1 MKKTAFLFLLL
12 CPVFLA
18 VNAQDQEIMESDIYV
33 ENNLAD
39 VNRNYET
46 FSWMENPQQGD
57 MQMQR
62 SGQSEQMRS
71 GDDFRTNEDLGSEGD
86 FRTNEDDFRTEGETQ
101 MMDEQSDLERQGDEA
116 LTESEATMDR
126 QKSEYDKKRKM
137 HKSGEARMGK
147 GMSGDFSI
155 DQAIKYEMVSRGY
168 EVDQQN
174 PDVLIGYQVFSEDIE
189 LEGFNLDDDAM
200 GAAATPG
207 QGETVQ
213 AEKGSLL
220 ITFTD
225 SESGTM
231 IWKGLVTGAFS
242 EAGNPQDDTRII
254 QAVSSVFDRFAIDEA
269 ATLGA
274 GTR

>member
-18 VNAQDQEIMESDIYV
+18 VHAQDQEIREGDIYV

-39 VNRNYET
+39 VTRNYET

-57 MQMQR
+57 MRMQR

-71 GDDFRTNEDLGSEGD
+71 
-86 FRTNEDDFRTEGETQ
+86 EDDFGMESETQ
-101 MMDEQSDLERQGDEA
+101 MMDERSDLERQGDEA
-116 LTESEATMDR
+116 LTESDATMDR

-137 HKSGEARMGK
+137 HKSDEARMGK

-168 EVDQQN
+168 ELDQQD
-174 PDVLIGYQVFSEDIE
+174 PDLLIGYQVFSEDIE
-189 LEGFNLDDDAM
+189 LEGFNLDDDAAT
-200 GAAATPG
+200 GAAAMP
-207 QGETVQ
+207 ETVQ
-213 AEKGSLL
+213 AKKGSLL
-220 ITFTD
+220 ITFND
-225 SESGTM
+225 PESGVM
-231 IWKGLVTGAFS
+231 IWKGLVTGAFP

-254 QAVSSVFDRFAIDEA
+254 RAVSSVFDRFAIDEA